1 MSKIKGGQKEKIGPR
16 KWRIRISLGKDPV
29 TGKYMRSP
37 SRIVVGNSKDA
48 DAALAEYRIELQA
61 EIDNP
66 GLKLSFAEYAKD
78 FYKNREILGES
89 PLSRKSEKM
98 EIVKLIDMFGSVTL
112 EEITPSIIKKAYL
125 DATSKT
131 GMSQA
136 MLKRISKR
144 LKMILAEAV
153 DDEILARNPAAK
165 IKVAEPKRK
174 SPKPLSE
181 EEAGRLTA
189 IIENNGVTPLTAA
202 IRLMLF
208 GGLRKG
214 EVLGLDWENVHFDS
228 NSIYVC
234 KQFSNDRML
243 RPPKS
248 ANSRRW
254 VNLDPKTMNFL
265 EKWKR
270 EQPRTID
277 PRLKFE
283 QEPATPVIANQF
295 GTNMDPTNFNREFRD
310 FCVKYGFGTYESET
324 NYVDDRGYVRTRK
337 VGYRGLT
344 PHALRHTHAT
354 LLIGANND
362 VKTVSSRLGHSSVS
376 LTLNI
381 YADAIRKN
389 DVSAAESLAK
399 MLEATENKD
408 IGEGGM
414 QCPSSNS

>member
-1 MSKIKGGQKEKIGPR
+1 MKKISGGQKEKIGPR
-16 KWRIRISLGKDPV
+16 KWRIRISLGKDPA

-37 SRIVVGNSKDA
+37 SRIVIGNSKDA

-66 GLKLSFAEYAKD
+66 GRKLTFAEYAKD
-78 FYKNREILGES
+78 FFGNREILGES

-98 EIVKLIDMFGSVTL
+98 EITKLIEMFGDATL
-112 EEITPSIIKKAYL
+112 EELNPSMIKKAYL

-136 MLKRISKR
+136 MLKRVSKR
-144 LKMILAEAV
+144 LKMILEEAV

-174 SPKPLSE
+174 SPQPLSE
-181 EEAGRLTA
+181 DEAGRLTA
-189 IIENNGVTPLTAA
+189 IIEEKGATPLTVA

-214 EVLGLDWENVHFDS
+214 EVLGLDWENVHFES
-228 NSIYVC
+228 NSIYIC
-234 KQFSNDRML
+234 KQFSNDRTL

-254 VNLDPKTMNFL
+254 VNLDPNTMDFL
-265 EKWKR
+265 DEWKR
-270 EQPRTID
+270 KQLETID
-277 PRLKFE
+277 PRLRFE

-295 GTNMDPTNFNREFRD
+295 GANMDPTNFNREFRD
-310 FCVKYGFGTYESET
+310 FCAKNGFGTYESET
-324 NYVDDRGYVRTRK
+324 NYVDDRGYARTRK

-389 DVSAAESLAK
+389 DIGAAVSLAK
-399 MLEATENKD
+399 MLEPSKNKD
-408 IGEGGM
+408 IREEKT
-414 QCPSSNS
+414 QCPLSSS